1 MNEKSFSGRTG
12 WTVAAIALALV
23 ATASLSNPAQAAA
36 TASASIGVRIL
47 APADVDIASGAVTV
61 SGLSSLEWTGAP
73 EVRNGQAVAI
83 NVSPRQAN
91 SGAAQW
97 LVRGGRNA
105 ARTMQ
110 VPSEAVVRN
119 GDAELKVSGL
129 TLQPGDARP
138 ELGGAL
144 AVAMGGRVEI
154 GAGATAGSYVGNVL
168 VVTAWE

>member
-1 MNEKSFSGRTG
+1 MNEKSFSGKTG

-83 NVSPRQAN
+83 NVSPRRAN
-91 SGAAQW
+91 SGAA
-97 LVRGGRNA
+97 
-105 ARTMQ
+105 
-110 VPSEAVVRN
+110 
-119 GDAELKVSGL
+119 
-129 TLQPGDARP
+129 
-138 ELGGAL
+138 
-144 AVAMGGRVEI
+144 
-154 GAGATAGSYVGNVL
+154 
-168 VVTAWE
+168 